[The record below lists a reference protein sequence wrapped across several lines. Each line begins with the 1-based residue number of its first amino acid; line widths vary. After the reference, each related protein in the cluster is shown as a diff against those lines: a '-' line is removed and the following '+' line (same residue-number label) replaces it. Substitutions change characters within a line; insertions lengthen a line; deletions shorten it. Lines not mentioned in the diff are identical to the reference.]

1 MDTAKKRYVWAKQE
15 IDENCPLIDAPAF
28 DPYKDFH
35 RDRSGIYAL
44 IRVDF
49 ATLTIDVAICD
60 KDHKIIAVF
69 RGTTPQAIC
78 EAIFRHEKQN
88 GVEWFTDK
96 SHIAYL
102 GKELKKAQ
110 IALAMGSNAYF
121 QE

>member
-1 MDTAKKRYVWAKQE
+1 MDAKSKYYWAKQE
-15 IDENCPLIDAPAF
+15 IDEHCPVIDAPKF

-35 RDRSGIYAL
+35 RDRTGIYVL

-49 ATLTIDVAICD
+49 STLTIDVAICD
-60 KDHKIIAVF
+60 KDNKIIAVF
-69 RGTTPQAIC
+69 RGTTPQDIC
-78 EAIFRHEKQN
+78 EAIFKYEKKE
-88 GVEWFTDK
+88 GIEWLTDK

-110 IALAMGSNAYF
+110 IALAMGQNSYY